1 MPALLRES
9 QPPRVKPQQISAPPE
24 KRALVVSLLLVVVV
38 LLLYNQATHFSFLNF
53 DDDTYVTEN
62 LHVRAGLTPSTI
74 AWAMTSTYGNWHPL
88 TWLSHALDCQ
98 LFGLN
103 PTGHHFTNIILH
115 AVNVVL
121 LFLLLFRGTRRIGV
135 SLLVAALFA
144 LHPLNVESVAWIS
157 ERKNVLSTMF
167 FFLTIGA
174 YGWYSLKP
182 GWRRY
187 VVVAVFF
194 ACGLASKSM
203 LVTLPFVLLGLDYWP
218 LGRIRGL
225 TAPSALHSSR
235 ASFGTLFLEKLP
247 LLTLSIAASVVAV
260 VAQGHGGAVATV
272 QRFPLQGRLENAIY
286 SYAAYVW
293 KTFWPARLAPLY
305 PHPGNSLAGWK
316 VTLAAVFLIAVS
328 GLVFK
333 LRTRSYLV
341 AGWLFF
347 LGTLVPVIGF
357 VQVGSQAM
365 ADRYAYIPCLG
376 IIVMAV
382 MGASDLADSKKL
394 GWPPRVAIA
403 ACILVAVSAVSY
415 RQIGYW
421 KDSLTLW
428 SHALAVTENNFLA
441 EDGVGGALIQE
452 GRAEEAYPHFQHAA
466 RIVPDDPISHAAIG
480 AYLHQH
486 LRFAEAIQQYQI
498 VVHLASTPGLRA
510 LEYANLGSAYRQ
522 LGNLVQAKES
532 FNQALQLDSSV
543 PNTWMGMGDM
553 ALEQGK
559 PDEAIRD
566 FSQAVEL
573 QPTAEGYVHL
583 GSALRQDNRPS
594 NALAAYRQALKLSP
608 HLTEAQRA
616 ADALSLELR

>member
-1 MPALLRES
+1 
-9 QPPRVKPQQISAPPE
+9 
-24 KRALVVSLLLVVVV
+24 
-38 LLLYNQATHFSFLNF
+38 
-53 DDDTYVTEN
+53 
-62 LHVRAGLTPSTI
+62 
-74 AWAMTSTYGNWHPL
+74 
-88 TWLSHALDCQ
+88 
-98 LFGLN
+98 
-103 PTGHHFTNIILH
+103 
-115 AVNVVL
+115 
-121 LFLLLFRGTRRIGV
+121 
-135 SLLVAALFA
+135 
-144 LHPLNVESVAWIS
+144 
-157 ERKNVLSTMF
+157 MF

-203 LVTLPFVLLGLDYWP
+203 LVTLPFVLLVLDYWP

-333 LRTRSYLV
+333 LRTRSYLL

-365 ADRYAYIPCLG
+365 ADRYAYLPCLG

-394 GWPPRVAIA
+394 GRPLRVAIA
-403 ACILVAVSAVSY
+403 ACILVAISAVSY

-428 SHALAVTENNFLA
+428 SHALAVTQNNFLA

-480 AYLHQH
+480 AYLQQH

-498 VVHLASTPGLRA
+498 VVHLACTPGLRA
-510 LEYANLGSAYRQ
+510 LEYANLGLS
-522 LGNLVQAKES
+522 LIHIFTVTTMN
-532 FNQALQLDSSV
+532 
-543 PNTWMGMGDM
+543 
-553 ALEQGK
+553 
-559 PDEAIRD
+559 
-566 FSQAVEL
+566 VEL
-573 QPTAEGYVHL
+573 ARILEPRAPRPDLRIEAVREL
-583 GSALRQDNRPS
+583 SAAGINVGVS
-594 NALAAYRQALKLSP
+594 SSP
-608 HLTEAQRA
+608 VLPAITDAPADLEAVVRA
-616 ADALSLELR
+616 AAEAGAMHIFAGPLFLKPCSAAVFLPFLEDVYKRQR